1 MHSSTVSLPQ
11 TTREYRLPKVR
22 RRLLGSVICKKYIW
36 LNCFCLQIDGFHN
49 LTLQEAPIPKLK
61 SIEVLVK
68 VHAVSLQ
75 YRDLLVAQGQYP
87 MHQKE
92 NPVPV
97 SDMAGEIIALGED
110 VKGWKVGERV
120 SPNFATDHLFGDVT
134 KDMTETSLG
143 APVDGV
149 LTEYK
154 VLPAHVSGVLE
165 MRFYPVDTV
174 R

>member
-1 MHSSTVSLPQ
+1 M
-11 TTREYRLPKVR
+11 
-22 RRLLGSVICKKYIW
+22 
-36 LNCFCLQIDGFHN
+36 
-49 LTLQEAPIPKLK
+49 
-61 SIEVLVK
+61 
-68 VHAVSLQ
+68 HAVSLQ

-154 VLPAHVSGVLE
+154 VLPAHVSGVVE
-165 MRFYPVDTV
+165 MRFYPVDEV
-174 R
+174 C